1 MRVQLM
7 KKIEVKNLA
16 ALSFTTVSS
25 TSFYTAHTL
34 LQFQCMITVYTV
46 GTVQRIY
53 CAVYICFSFQQYRPK
68 NVHILYNVLYINK
81 EG

>member
-7 KKIEVKNLA
+7 KKLEVKNLA

-46 GTVQRIY
+46 GTVHTMNILCSIY
-53 CAVYICFSFQQYRPK
+53 LFQFSAVQT
-68 NVHILYNVLYINK
+68 
-81 EG
+81 

>member
-7 KKIEVKNLA
+7 KKLEVKNLA

-46 GTVQRIY
+46 GTMNILCSIYLFQFSAVQ
-53 CAVYICFSFQQYRPK
+53 A
-68 NVHILYNVLYINK
+68 
-81 EG
+81 

>member
-7 KKIEVKNLA
+7 KKLEVTNLA

-53 CAVYICFSFQQYRPK
+53 CAVYICFSFSGTDLRMCIYCTM
-68 NVHILYNVLYINK
+68 YCT
-81 EG
+81 